1 MHGTVYICCCQC
13 CFYQRRNLIN
23 SNLQKPLK
31 PRSDHIKGKIKYQ
44 YHDSDETG
52 NRCIF
57 SCKNLIN
64 FLTSDSFFAFFRL
77 YNCLFTQTLNKVK
90 THICDCSTSVNLTLC
105 FHLLY
110 DMLQHLRLICVQ
122 LQLLKNQRISLDC
135 LGCCKTGRNISLRRM
150 ILNQVHDRM
159 NTAVYC
165 TVMVTLITEI
175 LTQWM
180 FLIFRYM

>member
-1 MHGTVYICCCQC
+1 MIPMKQGIAV
-13 CFYQRRNLIN
+13 L
-23 SNLQKPLK
+23 
-31 PRSDHIKGKIKYQ
+31 
-44 YHDSDETG
+44 
-52 NRCIF
+52 F
-57 SCKNLIN
+57 SCKDFIN
-64 FLTSDSFFAFFRL
+64 FLTSNSLLTLFWL

-90 THICDCSTSVNLTLC
+90 THICRSQRFCQPDALFPSAVRYAPASPSHLC
-105 FHLLY
+105 PASASQESADL
-110 DMLQHLRLICVQ
+110 
-122 LQLLKNQRISLDC
+122 LDC

-175 LTQWM
+175 LTQRM

>member
-1 MHGTVYICCCQC
+1 
-13 CFYQRRNLIN
+13 
-23 SNLQKPLK
+23 
-31 PRSDHIKGKIKYQ
+31 
-44 YHDSDETG
+44 
-52 NRCIF
+52 
-57 SCKNLIN
+57 
-64 FLTSDSFFAFFRL
+64 
-77 YNCLFTQTLNKVK
+77 
-90 THICDCSTSVNLTLC
+90 
-105 FHLLY
+105 
-110 DMLQHLRLICVQ
+110 MLQHLRLICVQ

-159 NTAVYC
+159 NTTVYC